1 MAPVDDGECVRNKL
15 ALKNNYLIEKNIL
28 WNLPLRNITMYGVVR
43 CGSFLVWRLLDTLCN
58 NGNHYAYCTGL

>member
-28 WNLPLRNITMYGVVR
+28 WNLPLRNITMGLCGVGASL
-43 CGSFLVWRLLDTLCN
+43 CGGC
-58 NGNHYAYCTGL
+58 